1 MQTSYENEVEKKL
14 NIKNIKEME
23 NTIEQNREM
32 TAEES
37 LSLITETLNSSR
49 KEITQR
55 SSKYYILWG
64 ALLTAF
70 SLIVYLLWKLT
81 DQEAWNN
88 LWFAMPVIGF
98 LLARLIGRKDTETHV
113 QNDVSRITQGI
124 WSAFGIFACTVA
136 VFTIAYSYVSDGA
149 LDLGRTIRAMVSV
162 ASLTAEIVLLFGL
175 AESICGVALKNW
187 AMKIAGFVTGIG
199 GLAIYY
205 ITGAAEEQ
213 LFIFTFAGL
222 VLMATGLLVKH
233 QYK

>member
-1 MQTSYENEVEKKL
+1 M
-14 NIKNIKEME
+14 
-23 NTIEQNREM
+23 EQNKEM

-37 LSLITETLNSSR
+37 LSIITETLNSSR
-49 KEITQR
+49 KEITRR
-55 SSKYYILWG
+55 SGKYYILWG
-64 ALLTAF
+64 TLLTLF
-70 SLIVYLLWKLT
+70 SLIIYLLWKLT
-81 DQEAWNN
+81 DREAWNC
-88 LWFAMPVIGF
+88 LWFAMPVVGF
-98 LLARLIGRKDTETHV
+98 LLARLMSRKDTEPHM

-149 LDLGRTIRAMVSV
+149 LDLGRTIRAMVSL

-213 LFIFTFAGL
+213 MFIFTFAGL
-222 VLMATGLLVKH
+222 VLVATGLVIKY

>member
-1 MQTSYENEVEKKL
+1 M
-14 NIKNIKEME
+14 
-23 NTIEQNREM
+23 EQNKEM

-49 KEITQR
+49 KEITRR
-55 SSKYYILWG
+55 SGKYYILWG
-64 ALLTAF
+64 ALLTVF
-70 SLIVYLLWKLT
+70 SLIIYLLWKLT

-88 LWFAMPVIGF
+88 LWFGMPVIGF
-98 LLARLIGRKDTETHV
+98 LLARLMSRKDSETHV

-136 VFTIAYSYVSDGA
+136 VFTIAYSYVGDGA
-149 LDLGRTIRAMVSV
+149 DLGRSIRAIVSL

-187 AMKIAGFVTGIG
+187 AMKIAGVVTGIG

-213 LFIFTFAGL
+213 MFIFTFAGL
-222 VLMATGLLVKH
+222 VLVATGVIVKC

>member
-1 MQTSYENEVEKKL
+1 MVRRSVVKWSPL
-14 NIKNIKEME
+14 
-23 NTIEQNREM
+23 
-32 TAEES
+32 S
-37 LSLITETLNSSR
+37 LSMSLITETLNSNR
-49 KEITQR
+49 REITHR
-55 SSKYYILWG
+55 SGKYYILWG
-64 ALLTAF
+64 TLLTVF
-70 SLIVYLLWKLT
+70 SLIIYLLWKLT
-81 DQEAWNN
+81 DQEAWNC
-88 LWFAMPVIGF
+88 LWFAMPVVGF
-98 LLARLIGRKDTETHV
+98 LLARLMSRKDSETHV

-136 VFTIAYSYVSDGA
+136 VFTIAYAYVGDGA
-149 LDLGRTIRAMVSV
+149 LDLGRSIRAMVSV

-213 LFIFTFAGL
+213 MFIFTFAGL
-222 VLMATGLLVKH
+222 VLVATGVIVKY

>member
-1 MQTSYENEVEKKL
+1 MD
-14 NIKNIKEME
+14 
-23 NTIEQNREM
+23 NTNEQNREM
-32 TAEES
+32 TAQES
-37 LSLITETLNSSR
+37 LSLITETLNNTR
-49 KEITQR
+49 KEITR
-55 SSKYYILWG
+55 NSGKYYILWG
-64 ALLTAF
+64 ALLTIF
-70 SLIVYLLWKLT
+70 SIIVYLLWKLT
-81 DQEAWNN
+81 DQAAWNN
-88 LWFAMPVIGF
+88 LWFGMPIIGF
-98 LLARLIGRKDTETHV
+98 LLARLMSRKDTEPRV
-113 QNDVSRITQGI
+113 QNDASRITHGI

-213 LFIFTFAGL
+213 MFIFTFAGL
-222 VLMATGLLVKH
+222 VLVATGLVIKY
-233 QYK
+233 QYR

>member
-1 MQTSYENEVEKKL
+1 
-14 NIKNIKEME
+14 ME

-55 SSKYYILWG
+55 SGKYYILWG
-64 ALLTAF
+64 ALLMLF
-70 SLIVYLLWKLT
+70 SLVIYVLWKLT

>member
-1 MQTSYENEVEKKL
+1 M
-14 NIKNIKEME
+14 
-23 NTIEQNREM
+23 EQNKEM

-37 LSLITETLNSSR
+37 LSLISETLNSSR
-49 KEITQR
+49 KEITHR
-55 SSKYYILWG
+55 SGKYYILWG
-64 ALLTAF
+64 ALLTVF
-70 SLIVYLLWKLT
+70 SLIIYLLWKLT
-81 DQEAWNN
+81 DKPAWNC

-98 LLARLIGRKDTETHV
+98 LLARLMSRKDSETHV

-124 WSAFGIFACTVA
+124 WSAFGIFASVVA
-136 VFTIAYSYVSDGA
+136 VFTIAYSYVGDGA
-149 LDLGRTIRAMVSV
+149 DLGRSIRAIVSL

-213 LFIFTFAGL
+213 MFIFTFAGL
-222 VLMATGLLVKH
+222 VLVATGLIVKC

>member
-1 MQTSYENEVEKKL
+1 
-14 NIKNIKEME
+14 ME
-23 NTIEQNREM
+23 NTKEQNKEM

-49 KEITQR
+49 KEITHR
-55 SSKYYILWG
+55 SGKYYILWG
-64 ALLTAF
+64 TLLTVF
-70 SLIVYLLWKLT
+70 SLIIYLLWKLT
-81 DQEAWNN
+81 DQEAWNC
-88 LWFAMPVIGF
+88 LWFAMPVVGF
-98 LLARLIGRKDTETHV
+98 LLARLMSRKDSETHV

-149 LDLGRTIRAMVSV
+149 LDLGRSIRAMVSV

-213 LFIFTFAGL
+213 MFIFTFAGL
-222 VLMATGLLVKH
+222 VLVATGLIVKY

>member
-1 MQTSYENEVEKKL
+1 M
-14 NIKNIKEME
+14 
-23 NTIEQNREM
+23 EQNKEM

-49 KEITQR
+49 KEITRR
-55 SSKYYILWG
+55 SGKYYILWG
-64 ALLTAF
+64 TLLTLF
-70 SLIVYLLWKLT
+70 SLIIYLLWKLT
-81 DQEAWNN
+81 DQAAWNN
-88 LWFAMPVIGF
+88 LWFGMPIIGF
-98 LLARLIGRKDTETHV
+98 LLARLMSRKDTEPHV

-149 LDLGRTIRAMVSV
+149 LDLGRTIRVMVSV

-222 VLMATGLLVKH
+222 VLVATGLVIKY

>member
-1 MQTSYENEVEKKL
+1 
-14 NIKNIKEME
+14 ME
-23 NTIEQNREM
+23 NTKEQNKEM

-49 KEITQR
+49 KEITHR
-55 SSKYYILWG
+55 SGKYYILWG
-64 ALLTAF
+64 ALLTVF
-70 SLIVYLLWKLT
+70 SLIIYLLWKLT

-88 LWFAMPVIGF
+88 LWFGMPIIGF
-98 LLARLIGRKDTETHV
+98 LLARLMSRKDSETHV

-149 LDLGRTIRAMVSV
+149 LDLGRSIRAMVSV

-213 LFIFTFAGL
+213 MFIFTFAGL
-222 VLMATGLLVKH
+222 VLVATGLIVKY

>member
-1 MQTSYENEVEKKL
+1 M
-14 NIKNIKEME
+14 
-23 NTIEQNREM
+23 EQNKEM

-37 LSLITETLNSSR
+37 LSLISETLNSSR
-49 KEITQR
+49 KEITHR
-55 SSKYYILWG
+55 SGKYYILWG
-64 ALLTAF
+64 ALLTVF
-70 SLIVYLLWKLT
+70 SIIIYLLWKLT
-81 DQEAWNN
+81 DKPAWNC

-98 LLARLIGRKDTETHV
+98 LLARLMSRKDSETHV

-124 WSAFGIFACTVA
+124 WSAFGIFASVVA
-136 VFTIAYSYVSDGA
+136 VFTIAYSYVGDGA
-149 LDLGRTIRAMVSV
+149 DLGRSIRAIVSL

-213 LFIFTFAGL
+213 MFIFTFAGL
-222 VLMATGLLVKH
+222 VLVATGVIVKC